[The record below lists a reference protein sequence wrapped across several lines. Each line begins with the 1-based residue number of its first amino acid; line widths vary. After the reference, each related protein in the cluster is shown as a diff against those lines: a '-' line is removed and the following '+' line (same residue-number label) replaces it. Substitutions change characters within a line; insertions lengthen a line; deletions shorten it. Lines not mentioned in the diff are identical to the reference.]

1 MTDPEPAA
9 GLPSVTNRK
18 AIVCVVYGVLAFAV
32 IYLFPLGGLVLGV
45 PAITTGV
52 HARREIAASK
62 GRQSGDMLAFTG
74 LVIGAG
80 AIVTVLLSWVVEL
93 R

>member
-1 MTDPEPAA
+1 MIDPEPAA
-9 GLPSVTNRK
+9 GRSSVTNRK
-18 AIVCVVYGVLAFAV
+18 AIICVVYGVLAFAV

-62 GRQSGDMLAFTG
+62 GRQSGDMLAFIG
-74 LVIGAG
+74 LTIGAG
-80 AIVTVLLSWVVEL
+80 AIVTVLLSWLLAL